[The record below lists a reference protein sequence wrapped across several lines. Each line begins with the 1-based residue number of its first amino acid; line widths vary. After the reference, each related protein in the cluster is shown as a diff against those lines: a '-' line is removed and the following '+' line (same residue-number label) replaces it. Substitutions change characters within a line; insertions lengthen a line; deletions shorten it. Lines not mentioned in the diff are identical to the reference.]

1 LKAPVEG
8 RIGFMQ
14 GRLSPLLDGRIQAF
28 PREHWRQ
35 EFELGARLGFSFLEW
50 TLDHEGLLENP
61 LMTPAGRREIS
72 SLGDAHGLRVPSVTG
87 DCFMQAPFYKASGA
101 VRQDRLDE
109 FRAVVEACTQ
119 AGVTQAGVDCLV
131 FPLVD
136 AGQLT
141 NPREEDDLL
150 RGLETVV
157 PLLSRTRIAF
167 ESDYPPSELQRLLS
181 RMPSD
186 RFGIN
191 YDIGNSAS
199 LGFDPREEIA
209 RSGPKILNVHVK
221 DRVRGGSTV
230 PLGTG
235 NADFPAVFDA
245 LNRVG
250 YKGRFVLQTARAADG
265 DHGGALCRYRD
276 LVRGWLEAA

>member
-50 TLDHEGLLENP
+50 TLDHQGLLENP

-72 SLGDAHGLRVPSVTG
+72 SLCDAHGLRVPSVTG

-119 AGVTQAGVDCLV
+119 AGVDCLV

-141 NPREEDDLL
+141 SPREEDDLL

-157 PLLSRTRIAF
+157 PLLGRTRIAF
-167 ESDYPPSELQRLLS
+167 ESDYPPSELPRFLG
-181 RMPSD
+181 RMPGD
-186 RFGIN
+186 GFGIN

-209 RSGPKILNVHVK
+209 RSGAKILNVHVK

-245 LNRVG
+245 LDRVG